1 METRKRRAT
10 ELIEKCDFKLSP
22 FIERTSIVQIYD
34 RKVKIEL
41 GESVMLANTSLYS
54 LLRAWVQ
61 DDPDKS
67 FVDDMRVRRI
77 RNMTADSYSSET
89 KVTSAHDPLIKV
101 NVSVA

>member
-10 ELIEKCDFKLSP
+10 ELIEKCDLKLSP
-22 FIERTSIVQIYD
+22 FIERTSIVHIYD

-41 GESVMLANTSLYS
+41 GEHVLANTSLYS

-67 FVDDMRVRRI
+67 FVDDMRVRKI
-77 RNMTADSYSSET
+77 RNMPAESYWSENKAT
-89 KVTSAHDPLIKV
+89 NAHGPLIKL